1 MLLSRLKALLFGI
14 LEKEEKTDR
23 VRWGL
28 GESLISKLALEVLS
42 PGIPEHLTGLLRNLY
57 AGQEA
62 TFRIGHGTMDWFKI
76 GERVHQGCLL
86 SPCLFNLYVDY
97 IVQNASLDDSQMESR
112 LPGEISTTS
121 DM

>member
-62 TFRIGHGTMDWFKI
+62 TFRIGHGTMDWFKM
-76 GERVHQGCLL
+76 LL
-86 SPCLFNLYVDY
+86 LALHTEFSGD
-97 IVQNASLDDSQMESR
+97 R
-112 LPGEISTTS
+112 
-121 DM
+121 